1 MPGPGDPPDKPGSY
15 RIVLMT
21 TAEGI
26 REDLDEAEKDG
37 YEFRGM
43 NESYAILYKENKG
56 HK

>member
-1 MPGPGDPPDKPGSY
+1 MPDVNDKPGSY